1 MSITAILAYLATS
14 VFGVAELP
22 ERWETLINAAAP
34 VIAGYLWPDRADA
47 GSPGNDGGPQ
57 QNPRGGIETP
67 PRVSGA
73 SPLVGSLIFRPLI
86 GGSQH
91 LGIIPQMLRGAVG

>member
-67 PRVSGA
+67 LVSVVRARSSALSSSARLSGA
-73 SPLVGSLIFRPLI
+73 RSI
-86 GGSQH
+86 
-91 LGIIPQMLRGAVG
+91 